1 MREIYIFG
9 AGGLGKEMACQ
20 LEMLRIESKGY
31 RFVGFLD
38 DDESKWNSQVYGY
51 KVLGRLEDILR
62 PGAFVVLG
70 VGNPQYR
77 VFGMNRIKANGGIL
91 YTLVGP
97 DVVRAKNATCGEGAV
112 LEVGALLG
120 PDSFIGRGVL
130 INKRVMVTHD
140 VAVGDYVVL
149 SPYVFLS
156 GASKVGTGTS
166 IGARATILPGISVGR
181 GCVIGAG
188 AVVTHDLPAFSLA
201 VGVPA
206 VIKKQL
212 PEWSTDGH

>member
-1 MREIYIFG
+1 MRDIYILG
-9 AGGLGKEMACQ
+9 AGGLGKEMAWH
-20 LEMLRIESKGY
+20 LEMLDVQSKGF
-31 RFVGFLD
+31 RLSGFLD
-38 DDESKWNSQVYGY
+38 DDESKWNSRVYGY
-51 KVLGRLEDILR
+51 SVLGKLEDVLM
-62 PGAFVVLG
+62 PGGVVVLG
-70 VGNPQYR
+70 FGDPQQR
-77 VFGMNRIKANGGIL
+77 LLGMKRIRAKDGIF

-130 INKRVMVTHD
+130 INKRVMITHD
-140 VAVGDYVVL
+140 VEVGDYGVV

-156 GASKVGTGTS
+156 GASKVGAGAS

-206 VIKKQL
+206 VVKKQL
-212 PEWSTDGH
+212 PEWSTDGR

>member
-1 MREIYIFG
+1 MHEIYILG
-9 AGGLGKEMACQ
+9 AGGLGKEMAWH
-20 LEMLRIESKGY
+20 LEMLDVQSKGY

-38 DDESKWNSQVYGY
+38 DDETKWNTQVYGY
-51 KVLGRLEDILR
+51 AVLGKLEKVLR
-62 PGAFVVLG
+62 PGAFVLLG
-70 VGNPQYR
+70 LGNPQYR
-77 VFGMNRIKANGGIL
+77 SLGVQRIKEMEGIP

-97 DVVRAKNATCGEGAV
+97 DVVRAKNSTCGLGTV

-120 PDSFIGRGVL
+120 PDSTIGEGVL

-140 VAVGDYVVL
+140 VEVGDYGVL

-156 GASKVGTGTS
+156 GASKVGPGCS
-166 IGARATILPGISVGR
+166 IGARATVLPGISLGK

-188 AVVTHDLPAFSLA
+188 AVVTRDLPAFSLA

-206 VIKKQL
+206 VVKKHL
-212 PEWSTDGH
+212 PEWRINGK

>member
-1 MREIYIFG
+1 MDDIYIHG
-9 AGGLGKEMACQ
+9 AGGLGKEMAWH
-20 LEMLRIESKGY
+20 LEMLDIQSKGF

-38 DDESKWNSQVYGY
+38 DEESKWNSQVYGY
-51 KVLGRLEDILR
+51 PVLGKLEDVLK

-70 VGNPQYR
+70 LGDPQQR
-77 VFGMNRIKANGGIL
+77 LLGMKRIKAKEGIV
-91 YTLVGP
+91 YNLVGP
-97 DVVRAKNATCGEGAV
+97 DVVRAKNTACGEGTV
-112 LEVGALLG
+112 LEFGALLG

-140 VAVGDYVVL
+140 VQVGDYGVV

-156 GASKVGTGTS
+156 GASKIGAGSS
-166 IGARATILPGISVGR
+166 IGARATVLPGISIGP

-188 AVVTHDLPAFSLA
+188 AVVTQNLPAFSLA

-206 VIKKQL
+206 VVKKKL
-212 PEWSTDGH
+212 PEWSTDGL